1 MTSRL
6 DLERHGV
13 LLSLAA
19 IAVLIAVAGLVR
31 ITDADDGREP
41 TLSEAAPPVGHPL
54 PLPQILAP
62 PSSRPGGVVRA
73 DPGPGIF
80 DDGRVLVAYYGTA
93 GTGVLGVL
101 GENRP
106 SVMHERLRHAARA
119 FRGTDRPV
127 QLVYELIVTVA
138 DRSAGS
144 DRSYS
149 HDIARA
155 DVERYVDAARRN
167 NALLLL
173 DIQPGHSSFLEVAKR
188 WQWALEE
195 PHVGLALDPE
205 WRMRRAV
212 PGTVLG
218 SVSADEVNRTSGW
231 LSQLAERHSLP
242 EKLFVL
248 HQFRT
253 SMIRNIDRIRS
264 RANLAMV
271 QHVDGF
277 GTPGQKRATYHAVA
291 RPRQFTMG
299 FKLFYDEDVRRM
311 GPAEVH
317 RLHPK
322 VRFVSFQ

>member
-1 MTSRL
+1 M
-6 DLERHGV
+6 

-31 ITDADDGREP
+31 ITDSDDRREP
-41 TLSEAAPPVGHPL
+41 PLSEAAPPVGHPL
-54 PLPQILAP
+54 PLPPIMAP
-62 PSSRPGGVVRA
+62 PFSRPGGVVQA
-73 DPGPGIF
+73 NPGPGIF
-80 DDGRVLVAYYGTA
+80 DGGRFLVAYYGTA

-106 SVMHERLRHAARA
+106 SAMHERLRHAARA

-138 DRSAGS
+138 DRSAGT

-173 DIQPGHSSFLEVAKR
+173 DIQPGHSTFPEVAKR
-188 WQWALEE
+188 WQWALEK

-205 WRMRRAV
+205 WRLRHAV
-212 PGTVLG
+212 PGNVLG
-218 SVSADEVNRTSGW
+218 QVTADEVNQTARW
-231 LSQLAERHSLP
+231 LSELAERHGLP

-253 SMIRNIDRIRS
+253 SMIRNIHRIKPHE
-264 RANLAMV
+264 NLAMV

-277 GTPGQKRATYHAVA
+277 GTPGQKRATFNAVA
-291 RPRQFTMG
+291 RPRQFAMG

-311 GPAEVH
+311 GSAEVH
-317 RLHPK
+317 RLRPK